1 MRFLTSVV
9 PHSFV
14 RLSEALRTALGRLPQ
29 TTGLVHWPLW
39 TEWDRV
45 VGPQI
50 ARHARPLRLRRG
62 LLVVEVDGPEWMQ
75 ELRYLKRE
83 LRERLNATV
92 TGAPVRDLFFV
103 LAGSRGAR

>member
-1 MRFLTSVV
+1 MRFLTTDV

-14 RLSEALRTALGRLPQ
+14 RLSDALRTALGRLPA
-29 TTGLVHWPLW
+29 TVGLVHYPLW
-39 TEWDRV
+39 TEWERV

-50 ARHARPLRLRRG
+50 ALHARPLRLRRG

-103 LAGSRGAR
+103 LVGSRGAR